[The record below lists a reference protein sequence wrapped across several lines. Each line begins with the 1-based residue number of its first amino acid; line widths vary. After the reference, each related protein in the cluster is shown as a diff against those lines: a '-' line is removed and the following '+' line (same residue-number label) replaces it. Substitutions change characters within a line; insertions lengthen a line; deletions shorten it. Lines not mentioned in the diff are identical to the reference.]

1 MLNRLVVSFCVVE
14 TWSSVLTD
22 TASIPAFVL
31 LKLALPS
38 VVLAGISV
46 VHLTSVR
53 HKTCVVA
60 GVWVEVRQA
69 GFLPDAV
76 CKCFLRPEPKSPL
89 LLD

>member
-1 MLNRLVVSFCVVE
+1 MPNRLVVSFCVVE

-53 HKTCVVA
+53 HKT
-60 GVWVEVRQA
+60 
-69 GFLPDAV
+69 
-76 CKCFLRPEPKSPL
+76 
-89 LLD
+89 